1 VQALPDGDLTSS
13 CPRTGGRQGDCR
25 KSRATSPGQRQGAAA
40 LACDHLTRTLPPA
53 WPSKLAAT
61 GIVAA
66 GAWGGWGYLRSLN
79 LKPIARTCLRRTARP
94 SPPRP
99 GQPCLSLSLAWGL
112 LLGPCLPVPPGAAAP
127 QVPGTASASGTAAGR
142 VELSQSKHT
151 LTSQSRFSR
160 PVQQLQLDQ
169 SHKLKRTVSPGLVTP
184 RLPPI
189 GFAQSLRGRRMI
201 ARCRAW
207 EAMIAQEARCR
218 AWEARGHAGEG
229 GGRYEEAH
237 RCRRRTTSCTC

>member
-1 VQALPDGDLTSS
+1 M
-13 CPRTGGRQGDCR
+13 
-25 KSRATSPGQRQGAAA
+25 
-40 LACDHLTRTLPPA
+40 
-53 WPSKLAAT
+53 
-61 GIVAA
+61 
-66 GAWGGWGYLRSLN
+66 
-79 LKPIARTCLRRTARP
+79 KPIGADLLCRTARP
-94 SPPRP
+94 VPQGPGNLPQPHWPQLGLGLVAGPIACRCHPEPRRRR
-99 GQPCLSLSLAWGL
+99 CRA
-112 LLGPCLPVPPGAAAP
+112 LPVPVGPQPGIAWSCRNRS
-127 QVPGTASASGTAAGR
+127 TS
-142 VELSQSKHT
+142 

-207 EAMIAQEARCR
+207 EA
-218 AWEARGHAGEG
+218 RGHAGEG
-229 GGRYEEAH
+229 GGRYEDAH

>member
-1 VQALPDGDLTSS
+1 M
-13 CPRTGGRQGDCR
+13 
-25 KSRATSPGQRQGAAA
+25 
-40 LACDHLTRTLPPA
+40 
-53 WPSKLAAT
+53 
-61 GIVAA
+61 
-66 GAWGGWGYLRSLN
+66 RSLN
-79 LKPIARTCLRRTARP
+79 LKPIGADLLAPDCQCPTKSPKARATL
-94 SPPRP
+94 S
-99 GQPCLSLSLAWGL
+99 QPQLGL
-112 LLGPCLPVPPGAAAP
+112 GLVAGAYCLPVPPGAAAP
-127 QVPGTASASGTAAGR
+127 HWQVPGTASASGTQPGIAWSCR
-142 VELSQSKHT
+142 NRSTS

-169 SHKLKRTVSPGLVTP
+169 SHKLNLKRTVAPGLVTP